1 MLRDDRE
8 RFEQEY
14 RNWIRLMSRDA
25 ACRLE
30 ALPADKKKAVLKAYE
45 DFRDPL
51 AVFRPL
57 QDQERVKRLKGEII
71 SNFIVLETDAVTF
84 FPSVY
89 SSAPAI
95 LDFAVA
101 MNRCIFCKGLWF
113 PIIVLN
119 SAYIQQSSDR
129 MLCFALEHEL
139 EMNRIY
145 QSVSLN
151 LKALSREEKQNT
163 MDSALEISANRLK
176 ITEQELIEDE
186 RLMHRVSMT
195 QPLIPKPYAERA
207 MLIFLEA
214 NLQRLQSF
222 GRESL
227 NPEEVVFGNE
237 LYEEFQS
244 WSEFSSQTYDLF
256 VREILL
262 NLREA
267 NRGYG

>member
-14 RNWIRLMSRDA
+14 RDWIRLMSRDA

-57 QDQERVKRLKGEII
+57 QDPERVKRLKGEII

-113 PIIVLN
+113 PIIALN

-151 LKALSREEKQNT
+151 LRALSREEKQNT

-195 QPLIPKPYAERA
+195 QPLIPKPHAERA

-214 NLQRLQSF
+214 NLQSLQSF

-227 NPEEVVFGNE
+227 SPEEEVFGNE

>member
-1 MLRDDRE
+1 
-8 RFEQEY
+8 
-14 RNWIRLMSRDA
+14 
-25 ACRLE
+25 
-30 ALPADKKKAVLKAYE
+30 
-45 DFRDPL
+45 
-51 AVFRPL
+51 
-57 QDQERVKRLKGEII
+57 
-71 SNFIVLETDAVTF
+71 TF

-244 WSEFSSQTYDLF
+244 WSEFSQETYDLF